1 MTEILKE
8 RASTGCKVLRT
19 RNHGRQ
25 LFSRRTQKVIYQIRY
40 RHKFSRLVHVTGQ
53 EAFEFIC
60 IYMLR
65 CKRRW
70 YSANSPFRSMIGR
83 VFLCTQTGRL
93 RMQSN
98 RSPVVNKKKN
108 SKSSQPELSGR
119 ALCMELCDL
128 WSCLE
133 TVKIM
138 YTAQQRTHM
147 DVRARRQRHGRR

>member
-25 LFSRRTQKVIYQIRY
+25 LLSRRTQKVKSIYNKIW
-40 RHKFSRLVHVTGQ
+40 HKFFRFVHVTGQ
-53 EAFEFIC
+53 EAFEE
-60 IYMLR
+60 
-65 CKRRW
+65 
-70 YSANSPFRSMIGR
+70 NSDVNEGGTALIRPSGCRPEGLFYGQRPEDCECNPIGR
-83 VFLCTQTGRL
+83 PQL
-93 RMQSN
+93 N
-98 RSPVVNKKKN
+98 EKKN

>member
-1 MTEILKE
+1 MVIHFWQAERCLRQKSWKVAFELKNPE
-8 RASTGCKVLRT
+8 
-19 RNHGRQ
+19 
-25 LFSRRTQKVIYQIRY
+25 SRK
-40 RHKFSRLVHVTGQ
+40 RHKFFRFVHVTGQ

-108 SKSSQPELSGR
+108 SKSSQPELSGH

-147 DVRARRQRHGRR
+147 DVRARR